1 SDLRTAAVDA
11 EAAHAASDAAVVL
24 PERWR
29 LLELLGSGGQA
40 TVWLAEDRMLGQRV
54 ALKIL
59 RAGADERTRAR
70 WLEEVRQGRRL
81 SHPKLI
87 RIFDVIEASER
98 PVAVMEFVPGG
109 TLADRVKRGGAQ
121 PVDDVVRWAREVLE
135 VLGYLHGQRIV
146 HRDVKPSNL
155 LVAEDGSIKLSDLG
169 LVRALDRASDLT
181 ATMEGVGTPRFMA
194 PEQLRGEPP
203 SGACDLYSLG
213 VTMYQLLTG
222 RLPFDGDSA
231 FQIADGHLHGE
242 PAPVREYRPEC
253 PRWLARFVA
262 RLLEKDPRARY
273 ASAAEAAAALEGR
286 RVGLPRRAWRRLA
299 AVLAVMVAG
308 GGAAMLLARAL
319 EGELERVE
327 VTGAEVV
334 ARSADGR
341 RLWSAARPGFN
352 PVALTGNFVGDEG
365 LEAVVGWNFR
375 ESATSIEDSAIVEL
389 RSDGGEV
396 LRSFGTSG
404 LGKIQ
409 FGDIAPIW
417 KVQQLDTGRFSGEGL
432 DLVWTLS
439 NPRWFPG
446 LIGVTSFREPDGRPL
461 LIFPNSGHSLR
472 LSAADLDGDARD
484 ELVALVL
491 NNRIGYQTVL
501 VTAGARSRTSGEPCT
516 LLASPDLWVFRRGN
530 AGVPD
535 GCMSYTP
542 LGSNVLAAAAP
553 RATSTGIELVVDG
566 QVRRFDVWGNPEGS
580 PTYGMGGTLRAT
592 FWDDLAASSA
602 RAMLSTEAA
611 ATVDMDRLR
620 AAHPEVMA
628 ERPSEVAAFMIA
640 GRALASGG
648 RRDEA
653 LELLRDGTERFPDE
667 VDLALRLGE
676 QLLIGGERA
685 EGRRWLVASL
695 SLGRSGRNHNDQIM
709 MLSLDAAAH
718 GDGQAL
724 DAVRDLIANLAA
736 AVGIAEEGL
745 LDVMWHFF
753 QGDWQDRR
761 LLDPPPNPTH
771 LWQQVLRA
779 WARFEADGDAE
790 VALAEAG
797 RLDEINEV
805 RPLARTLEARVRL
818 AGGEA
823 RTAYELADTAR
834 GDLATRCRDTYES
847 CAWLPLAEWVGGRAL
862 VELGRADE
870 GRELLERA
878 AERAPNTWIAASAGP

>member
-1 SDLRTAAVDA
+1 
-11 EAAHAASDAAVVL
+11 
-24 PERWR
+24 
-29 LLELLGSGGQA
+29 
-40 TVWLAEDRMLGQRV
+40 
-54 ALKIL
+54 
-59 RAGADERTRAR
+59 
-70 WLEEVRQGRRL
+70 
-81 SHPKLI
+81 
-87 RIFDVIEASER
+87 
-98 PVAVMEFVPGG
+98 
-109 TLADRVKRGGAQ
+109 
-121 PVDDVVRWAREVLE
+121 
-135 VLGYLHGQRIV
+135 LGYLHGQRIV

-203 SGACDLYSLG
+203 TAACDLYSLG
-213 VTMYQLLTG
+213 ITMYQLLTG

-231 FQIADGHLHGE
+231 YQIADGHLHAE
-242 PAPVREYRPEC
+242 PVPVREHRPDC
-253 PRWLARFVA
+253 PRWLARFVT
-262 RLLEKDPRARY
+262 RLLEKDARARY
-273 ASAAEAAAALEGR
+273 PSAADAAAALEGR
-286 RVGLPRRAWRRLA
+286 RVGLSRRAWRRFA
-299 AVLAVMVAG
+299 AVLAVAVAG
-308 GGAAMLLARAL
+308 GGALVLLGRAL
-319 EGELERVE
+319 GDELERVD

-334 ARSADGR
+334 ARAADGR
-341 RLWSAARPGFN
+341 RLWTAARPLFK
-352 PVALTGNFVGDEG
+352 PEALIGDFVGDDG
-365 LEAVVGWNFR
+365 LEAVVGWSFE
-375 ESATSIEDSAIVEL
+375 ESATSIEDSAVIEL
-389 RSDGGEV
+389 RSDDGEV
-396 LRSFGTSG
+396 LRGFGTSG

-417 KVQQLDTGRFSGEGL
+417 KVQQLGVGRFSGEGL
-432 DLVWTLS
+432 DLVWTLT

-461 LIFPNSGHSLR
+461 LLFPNSGHPLR
-472 LSAADLDGDARD
+472 LSVADLDGDGRD
-484 ELVALVL
+484 EVIALML
-491 NNRIGYQTVL
+491 NNRIGYQVAL
-501 VTAGARSRTSGEPCT
+501 VTGGTHSRTSGEPCT
-516 LLASPDLWVFRRGN
+516 LLASPDLWVYRRGN

-542 LGSNVLAAAAP
+542 LGSNVLAVGAP

-566 QVRRFDVWGNPEGS
+566 TVRRFDLWGNPEGS
-580 PTYGMGGTLRAT
+580 PAHGTGGTLREA
-592 FWDDLAASSA
+592 FWEDLAASSA
-602 RAMLSTEAA
+602 RAMLSTEAT

-620 AAHPEVMA
+620 TAHPEVMA
-628 ERPSEVAAFMIA
+628 EAPSEVAAFMIA

-709 MLSLDAAAH
+709 MLSLDAAVH
-718 GDGQAL
+718 GDGEAL
-724 DAVRDLIANLAA
+724 AAVRHLIANLAA
-736 AVGIAEEGL
+736 AAGIAEEGL
-745 LDVMWHFF
+745 VDVMWHFF
-753 QGDWQDRR
+753 RGDWQDRR
-761 LLDPPPNPTH
+761 LLDPPLNRTH

-790 VALAEAG
+790 AALAEAR
-797 RLDEINEV
+797 RLDGINEV
-805 RPLARTLEARVRL
+805 RSLARALEGRVRL

-823 RTAYELADTAR
+823 RMAYELADTAR
-834 GDLATRCRDTYES
+834 RDLATRCRDTYES
-847 CAWLPLAEWVGGRAL
+847 CAWLPLAEWVAGRAL

-878 AERAPNTWIAASAGP
+878 AERAPNTWIAASAGS